1 MYHVWVFVL
10 PGSQAAQ
17 DWTGYHCRPVDQPL
31 GDGRR
36 VDVVQAAGVDGDLHP
51 LRSQRHSLM
60 TRVKHPL
67 THKVV
72 RTSQNGLNW

>member
-17 DWTGYHCRPVDQPL
+17 DRTGYHRRPVDQPL

-51 LRSQRHSLM
+51 LKNRD
-60 TRVKHPL
+60 TV
-67 THKVV
+67 
-72 RTSQNGLNW
+72 